1 VTPRGPLVGKVVLV
15 TRPRDQSASLV
26 GELERRGATAMV
38 APTIEIVP
46 VRSAELTKAVQD
58 LAAGAFA
65 WITLT
70 SQVTVDVLASRL
82 GSGDVRAR
90 VAAVGEGTAA
100 AFRRWAGRDPD
111 LVPKTFTTAA
121 LAHAF
126 PRGHGRVL
134 CARAN
139 VAPEGFEEAL
149 AAKGWTPLRVDAYRT
164 KMPEW
169 LPIGAREALARGT
182 VDAIT
187 FTSASS
193 VRGFANAATDVRG
206 DPKVVCIGPVT
217 AREARAHSLQVAAV
231 AEPHTIDGLVA
242 ALERALAG
250 A

>member
-1 VTPRGPLVGKVVLV
+1 MTPGGPLAGKVVLV

-26 GELERRGATAMV
+26 HELERQGATAIV
-38 APTIEIVP
+38 APTIEVVP
-46 VRSAELTKAVQD
+46 VRSTELTKALQE
-58 LAAGAFA
+58 LAAGTFD

-70 SQVTVDVLASRL
+70 SRATVDVLASRL
-82 GSGDVRAR
+82 EPGDVRAR
-90 VAAVGEGTAA
+90 VAAVGKGTSA

-126 PRGHGRVL
+126 PRGRGRVL
-134 CARAN
+134 CARAD

-149 AAKGWTPLRVDAYRT
+149 ATKGWTPLRVDAYRT
-164 KMPEW
+164 TMPEW

-193 VRGFANAATDVRG
+193 VRGFANAVTDVRG

-217 AREARAHSLQVAAV
+217 AREARAHGLEVAAV
-231 AEPHTIDGLVA
+231 AQPHTMEGMIA
-242 ALERALAG
+242 ALEHALGG

>member
-1 VTPRGPLVGKVVLV
+1 MTAGGPLAGKVVLV
-15 TRPRDQSASLV
+15 TRPRDQAASLV
-26 GELERRGATAMV
+26 HELERQGATAIV

-46 VRSAELTKAVQD
+46 VRSAELTNAVEE

-70 SQVTVDVLASRL
+70 SRATVDVLASRL
-82 GSGDVRAR
+82 EPGDVRAR
-90 VAAVGEGTAA
+90 VAAVGEGTAG

-126 PRGHGRVL
+126 PRGRGRVL
-134 CARAN
+134 CARAD
-139 VAPEGFEEAL
+139 VAPQGFEAAV
-149 AAKGWTPLRVDAYRT
+149 AAKGWTPVRVDAYRT

-193 VRGFANAATDVRG
+193 VRGFTNAVTDVRG

-217 AREARAHSLQVAAV
+217 AREARAHGLEVAAV
-231 AEPHTIDGLVA
+231 AQPHTMEGLIA
-242 ALERALAG
+242 ALEHALG
-250 A
+250 GT

>member
-1 VTPRGPLVGKVVLV
+1 MTARGPLAGKVVLV
-15 TRPRDQSASLV
+15 TRPREQSATLV
-26 GELERRGATAMV
+26 DELERQGATAIV
-38 APTIEIVP
+38 APTIEVVP
-46 VRSAELTKAVQD
+46 VRSAELTSALRE

-70 SQVTVDVLASRL
+70 SRATVDVLASRL
-82 GSGDVRAR
+82 KPEEVQAR

-100 AFRRWAGRDPD
+100 AFRRWAGREPD
-111 LVPKTFTTAA
+111 LVPRTFTTAA

-134 CARAN
+134 CARAD
-139 VAPEGFEEAL
+139 VAPQGFEEAL
-149 AAKGWTPLRVDAYRT
+149 AAKGWIPLRVDAYRT

-193 VRGFANAATDVRG
+193 VRGFANAVRDVRG

-217 AREARAHSLQVAAV
+217 AREARAHGWEVAAV
-231 AEPHTIDGLVA
+231 AEPHTMEGLIA
-242 ALERALAG
+242 ALDRALAG

>member
-1 VTPRGPLVGKVVLV
+1 VTARGPLAGKVVLV
-15 TRPRDQSASLV
+15 TRPRDQAEVLV
-26 GELERRGATAMV
+26 RELERLGATTIV

-46 VRSAELTKAVQD
+46 VRSAELTNALHG

-65 WITLT
+65 WISLT
-70 SQVTVDVLASRL
+70 SRVTVDVLASQL
-82 GSGDVRAR
+82 EPAEVQAR

-100 AFRRWAGRDPD
+100 AFRRWAGREPD
-111 LVPKTFTTAA
+111 LVPRTFTTAA

-134 CARAN
+134 CARAD
-139 VAPEGFEEAL
+139 VAPQGFEEAL

-193 VRGFANAATDVRG
+193 VRGFANAGSDVRG
-206 DPKVVCIGPVT
+206 YPKSVCIGPVT
-217 AREARAHSLQVAAV
+217 AREARALGLDVAAV
-231 AEPHTIDGLVA
+231 AEPHTMEGLMG

>member
-1 VTPRGPLVGKVVLV
+1 VTARGPLAGKVVLV
-15 TRPRDQSASLV
+15 TRPREQSATLV
-26 GELERRGATAMV
+26 DELERQGATAIV
-38 APTIEIVP
+38 APTTEVVP
-46 VRSAELTKAVQD
+46 VRSAELTSALRE

-70 SQVTVDVLASRL
+70 SRATVDVLASRL
-82 GSGDVRAR
+82 KPEEVQAR

-100 AFRRWAGRDPD
+100 AFRRWAGREPD
-111 LVPKTFTTAA
+111 LVPRTFTTAA

-134 CARAN
+134 CARAD
-139 VAPEGFEEAL
+139 VAPQGFEEAL
-149 AAKGWTPLRVDAYRT
+149 AAKGWIPLRVDAYRT

-193 VRGFANAATDVRG
+193 VRGFANAVRDVRG

-217 AREARAHSLQVAAV
+217 AREARAHGWEVAAV
-231 AEPHTIDGLVA
+231 AEPHTMEGLIA
-242 ALERALAG
+242 ALDRALAG

>member
-1 VTPRGPLVGKVVLV
+1 VTPRGPLAGKVVLV

-26 GELERRGATAMV
+26 GELERRGATTMV
-38 APTIEIVP
+38 APTIEVVP
-46 VRSAELTKAVQD
+46 VRSAELTNALQD
-58 LAAGAFA
+58 LADGAFA

-70 SQVTVDVLASRL
+70 SQVTVNVLASRL
-82 GSGDVRAR
+82 ESADVRAR

-134 CARAN
+134 CARAD

-217 AREARAHSLQVAAV
+217 AREARAHGLEVAAV
-231 AEPHTIDGLVA
+231 AEPHTIEGLIA

>member
-1 VTPRGPLVGKVVLV
+1 MTPGGPLAGKVVLV
-15 TRPRDQSASLV
+15 TRPRDQEASLV
-26 GELERRGATAMV
+26 HELERQGATAIV

-46 VRSAELTKAVQD
+46 VRSAELTNAVEE

-70 SQVTVDVLASRL
+70 SRATVDVLASRL
-82 GSGDVRAR
+82 EPGDVRAR
-90 VAAVGEGTAA
+90 VAAVGEGTAG

-126 PRGHGRVL
+126 PRGRGRVL
-134 CARAN
+134 CARAD
-139 VAPEGFEEAL
+139 VAPQGFEAAV
-149 AAKGWTPLRVDAYRT
+149 AAKGWTPVRVDAYRT

-193 VRGFANAATDVRG
+193 VRGFTNAVTDVRG

-217 AREARAHSLQVAAV
+217 AREARAHGLEVAAV
-231 AEPHTIDGLVA
+231 AQPHTMEGLLA
-242 ALERALAG
+242 ALEHALGG

>member
-1 VTPRGPLVGKVVLV
+1 VTARGPLAGKVVLV
-15 TRPRDQSASLV
+15 TRPRDQAEVLV
-26 GELERRGATAMV
+26 RELERLGATAIV

-46 VRSAELTKAVQD
+46 VRSAELTNALHG

-65 WITLT
+65 WISLT
-70 SQVTVDVLASRL
+70 SRATVDVLASQL
-82 GSGDVRAR
+82 EPGEVQAR

-100 AFRRWAGRDPD
+100 AFRRWAGREPD
-111 LVPKTFTTAA
+111 LVPRTFTTAA

-134 CARAN
+134 CARAD
-139 VAPEGFEEAL
+139 VAPQGFEESL

-193 VRGFANAATDVRG
+193 VRGFANAVSDVQG
-206 DPKVVCIGPVT
+206 DPKIVCLGPVT
-217 AREARAHSLQVAAV
+217 AREARALGLDVTAV
-231 AEPHTIDGLVA
+231 AEPHTMEGLMG

>member
-1 VTPRGPLVGKVVLV
+1 VTPRGPLAGKVVLV
-15 TRPRDQSASLV
+15 TRPRQQSASLV
-26 GELERRGATAMV
+26 HELERAGATAIV
-38 APTIEIVP
+38 APTIEVVP
-46 VRSAELTKAVQD
+46 VRSAELTRALQE

-70 SQVTVDVLASRL
+70 SRATVDVLESRMEP
-82 GSGDVRAR
+82 GDVRAR

-100 AFRRWAGRDPD
+100 EFRRWAGRDPD
-111 LVPKTFTTAA
+111 LVPRTFTTDA

-126 PRGHGRVL
+126 PRGRGRVL

-169 LPIGAREALARGT
+169 LPLGAREALARGT

-193 VRGFANAATDVRG
+193 VRGFTNAVTDVRG

-217 AREARAHSLQVAAV
+217 AREARAHGLEVAAV
-231 AEPHTIDGLVA
+231 AEPYTMEGLMA

>member
-1 VTPRGPLVGKVVLV
+1 MTPDGPLAGKVVLV
-15 TRPRDQSASLV
+15 TRPREQAASLV
-26 GELERRGATAMV
+26 HELERRGATAIV
-38 APTIEIVP
+38 APTIEVVP
-46 VRSAELTKAVQD
+46 VRSTELTKALQE
-58 LAAGAFA
+58 LAAGTFD

-70 SQVTVDVLASRL
+70 SRATVDVLASRL
-82 GSGDVRAR
+82 EPGDVRAR
-90 VAAVGEGTAA
+90 VAAVGEGTSA

-126 PRGHGRVL
+126 PRGRGRVL
-134 CARAN
+134 CARAD

-149 AAKGWTPLRVDAYRT
+149 TAKGWTPLRVDAYRT

-193 VRGFANAATDVRG
+193 VRGFTNAVTDVRG

-217 AREARAHSLQVAAV
+217 AREARAHGLEVAAV
-231 AEPHTIDGLVA
+231 AQPHTMEGMIA
-242 ALERALAG
+242 ALEHALGG

>member
-1 VTPRGPLVGKVVLV
+1 VTARGPLAGKVILV
-15 TRPRDQSASLV
+15 TRPRDQAEVLV
-26 GELERRGATAMV
+26 RELERLGATAIV

-46 VRSAELTKAVQD
+46 VRSAELTNALYG

-65 WITLT
+65 WISLT
-70 SQVTVDVLASRL
+70 SRATVDVLASQL
-82 GSGDVRAR
+82 EPGEVQAR

-100 AFRRWAGRDPD
+100 AFRRWAGREPD
-111 LVPKTFTTAA
+111 LVPRTFTTAA

-134 CARAN
+134 CARAD
-139 VAPEGFEEAL
+139 VAPQGFEEAL

-193 VRGFANAATDVRG
+193 VRGFANAVSDVRG
-206 DPKVVCIGPVT
+206 DPKIVCIGPVT
-217 AREARAHSLQVAAV
+217 AREARALGLDVAAV
-231 AEPHTIDGLVA
+231 AEPHTMEGLMG

>member
-1 VTPRGPLVGKVVLV
+1 MTARGPLAGKVVLV
-15 TRPRDQSASLV
+15 TRPRDQAEVLV
-26 GELERRGATAMV
+26 RELERLGATTIV

-46 VRSAELTKAVQD
+46 VRSAELTNALHG

-65 WITLT
+65 WISLT
-70 SQVTVDVLASRL
+70 SRATVDVLASQL
-82 GSGDVRAR
+82 EPGEVQAR

-100 AFRRWAGRDPD
+100 AFRRWAGREPD
-111 LVPKTFTTAA
+111 LVPRTFTTAA

-134 CARAN
+134 CARAD
-139 VAPEGFEEAL
+139 VAPQGFEEAL

-193 VRGFANAATDVRG
+193 VRGFANAVSDVQG
-206 DPKVVCIGPVT
+206 DPKIVCIGPVT
-217 AREARAHSLQVAAV
+217 AREARALGLDVAAV
-231 AEPHTIDGLVA
+231 AEPHTMEGLMG

>member
-217 AREARAHSLQVAAV
+217 AREARAHGLQVAAV

>member
-1 VTPRGPLVGKVVLV
+1 MTPDGPLAGKVVLV
-15 TRPRDQSASLV
+15 TRPREQAASLV
-26 GELERRGATAMV
+26 HELERQGATAIV
-38 APTIEIVP
+38 APTIEVVP
-46 VRSAELTKAVQD
+46 VRSAELTKALQD
-58 LAAGAFA
+58 LAAGTFD

-70 SQVTVDVLASRL
+70 SRAMVDVLASRL
-82 GSGDVRAR
+82 EPGDVRAR
-90 VAAVGEGTAA
+90 VAAVGEGTSA

-126 PRGHGRVL
+126 PRGRGRVL
-134 CARAN
+134 CARAD

-149 AAKGWTPLRVDAYRT
+149 TAKGWTPLRVDAYRT

-193 VRGFANAATDVRG
+193 VRGFTNAVTDVRG

-217 AREARAHSLQVAAV
+217 AREARAHGLEVAAV
-231 AEPHTIDGLVA
+231 AQPHTMEGMIA
-242 ALERALAG
+242 ALEHALGG

>member
-1 VTPRGPLVGKVVLV
+1 VTARGPLAGKVVLV
-15 TRPRDQSASLV
+15 TRPREQSATLV
-26 GELERRGATAMV
+26 DELERQGATAIV
-38 APTIEIVP
+38 APTIEVVP
-46 VRSAELTKAVQD
+46 VRSAELTSALRE

-70 SQVTVDVLASRL
+70 SRATVDVLASRL
-82 GSGDVRAR
+82 KPEEVQAR

-100 AFRRWAGRDPD
+100 AFRRWAGREPD
-111 LVPKTFTTAA
+111 LVPRTFTTAA

-134 CARAN
+134 CARAD
-139 VAPEGFEEAL
+139 VAPQGFEEAL
-149 AAKGWTPLRVDAYRT
+149 AAKGWIPLRVDAYRT

-193 VRGFANAATDVRG
+193 VRGFANAVRDVRG

-217 AREARAHSLQVAAV
+217 AREARAHGWEVAAV
-231 AEPHTIDGLVA
+231 AEPHTMEGLIA
-242 ALERALAG
+242 ALDRALAG

>member
-1 VTPRGPLVGKVVLV
+1 VTPDGPLAGKVVLV
-15 TRPRDQSASLV
+15 TRPREQAASLV
-26 GELERRGATAMV
+26 HELERRGATAIV
-38 APTIEIVP
+38 APTIEVVP
-46 VRSAELTKAVQD
+46 VRSAELTKALQD
-58 LAAGAFA
+58 LAAGTFD

-70 SQVTVDVLASRL
+70 SRATVDVLASRL
-82 GSGDVRAR
+82 EPGDVRAR
-90 VAAVGEGTAA
+90 VAAVGEGTSA

-126 PRGHGRVL
+126 PRGRGRVL
-134 CARAN
+134 CARAD

-149 AAKGWTPLRVDAYRT
+149 TAKGWTPLRVDAYRT

-193 VRGFANAATDVRG
+193 VRGFTNAVTDVRG

-217 AREARAHSLQVAAV
+217 AREARAHGLEVAAV
-231 AEPHTIDGLVA
+231 AQPHTMEGMIA
-242 ALERALAG
+242 ALEHALGG

>member
-1 VTPRGPLVGKVVLV
+1 MTARGPLAGKVILV
-15 TRPRDQSASLV
+15 TRPRDQSPELV
-26 GELERRGATAMV
+26 RELERRGATAIA
-38 APTIEIVP
+38 APTIEVVP
-46 VRSAELTKAVQD
+46 VRSPELAD
-58 LAAGAFA
+58 ALRELASGAFA

-70 SQVTVDVLASRL
+70 SRATVDVLASRL
-82 GSGDVRAR
+82 EPEDVRAR
-90 VAAVGEGTAA
+90 VAAVGQGTAV
-100 AFRRWAGRDPD
+100 AFREWAGRQPD

-126 PRGHGRVL
+126 PRGRGRVL
-134 CARAN
+134 CARADI
-139 VAPEGFEEAL
+139 APQGLEAAL
-149 AAKGWTPLRVDAYRT
+149 AAKGWTTLRVDAYRT

-193 VRGFANAATDVRG
+193 VRGFANAVSDVRG
-206 DPKVVCIGPVT
+206 NPKIVCIGPVT
-217 AREARAHSLQVAAV
+217 AREARAHGLDVAAV
-231 AEPHTIDGLVA
+231 AEPHTMAGLLE

>member
-1 VTPRGPLVGKVVLV
+1 
-15 TRPRDQSASLV
+15 
-26 GELERRGATAMV
+26 
-38 APTIEIVP
+38 
-46 VRSAELTKAVQD
+46 
-58 LAAGAFA
+58 
-65 WITLT
+65 
-70 SQVTVDVLASRL
+70 
-82 GSGDVRAR
+82 
-90 VAAVGEGTAA
+90 VAAVGQGTAA

-111 LVPKTFTTAA
+111 LIPKTFTTAA

-126 PRGHGRVL
+126 PRGRGRVL
-134 CARAN
+134 CARAD
-139 VAPEGFEEAL
+139 VAPEGFEHAL

-169 LPIGAREALARGT
+169 LPPGAREALARGT

-217 AREARAHSLQVAAV
+217 AREARAHGLEVAAV
-231 AEPHTIDGLVA
+231 AQPHTMEGLIV
-242 ALERALAG
+242 ALEQALGG

>member
-1 VTPRGPLVGKVVLV
+1 VTARGPLAGKVVLV
-15 TRPRDQSASLV
+15 TRPREQSATLV
-26 GELERRGATAMV
+26 DELERQGATAIV
-38 APTIEIVP
+38 APTTEVVP
-46 VRSAELTKAVQD
+46 VRSAELTSALRE

-70 SQVTVDVLASRL
+70 SRATVDVLASRL
-82 GSGDVRAR
+82 KPEEVQAR

-100 AFRRWAGRDPD
+100 AFRRWAGREPD
-111 LVPKTFTTAA
+111 LVPRTFTTAA

-134 CARAN
+134 CARAD
-139 VAPEGFEEAL
+139 VAPQGFEEAL
-149 AAKGWTPLRVDAYRT
+149 AAKGWIPLRVDAYRT

-193 VRGFANAATDVRG
+193 VRGFANAVGDVRG

-217 AREARAHSLQVAAV
+217 AREARAHGWEVAAV
-231 AEPHTIDGLVA
+231 AEPHTMEGLIA
-242 ALERALAG
+242 ALDRALAG